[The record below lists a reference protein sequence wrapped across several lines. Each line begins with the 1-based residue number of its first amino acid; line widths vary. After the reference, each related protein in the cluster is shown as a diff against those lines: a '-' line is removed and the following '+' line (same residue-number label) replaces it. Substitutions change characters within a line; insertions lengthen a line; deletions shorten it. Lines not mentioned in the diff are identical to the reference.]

1 MTYTVILTREEDGR
15 YSVSV
20 PALPGCLTWGENP
33 QEALLMVEE
42 AIQGYLEVLEED
54 GKPTPPDAPD
64 VQVSTR
70 ESPQVIVCRVSIGQ
84 EAQIA

>member
-1 MTYTVILTREEDGR
+1 MIYTVVLTREEDGR

-20 PALPGCLTWGENP
+20 PALPGCLTWGETP
-33 QEALLMVEE
+33 DEALLMAED

-54 GKPTPPDAPD
+54 GKPIPPDAPD

-70 ESPQVIVCRVSIGQ
+70 ESPQVIVCRLPVRL
-84 EAQIA
+84 EAQVA